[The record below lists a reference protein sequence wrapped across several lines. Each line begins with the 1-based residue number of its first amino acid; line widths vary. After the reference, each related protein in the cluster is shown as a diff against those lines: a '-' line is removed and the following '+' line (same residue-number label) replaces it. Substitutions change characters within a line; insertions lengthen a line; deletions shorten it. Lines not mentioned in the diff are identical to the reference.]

1 MCFQKVYVTTSR
13 SSNEISNPT
22 FNEGL
27 KKSIK
32 SKTVVEKQSHPAGHF
47 SGKHHHDRQC
57 RWEASGKRGGDWEA
71 SRRGRGSL
79 GGGAPADPLSAEW
92 SMSFLTEAA
101 LCFQRGCD
109 PELILHLP
117 SQVLETVSICCSVDP
132 PGLITLYYI
141 FYLKSRNMQWP
152 VT

>member
-1 MCFQKVYVTTSR
+1 MCFQKVYVTNSR

-27 KKSIK
+27 KKSIR
-32 SKTVVEKQSHPAGHF
+32 SKTVVEKQSHSAGHF

-57 RWEASGKRGGDWEA
+57 RWEASSKRGGGWEA
-71 SRRGRGSL
+71 SRRGWGSL

-101 LCFQRGCD
+101 LPSLSAGLWSWTYSASAISGLRSTIDLLFCWSTWANH
-109 PELILHLP
+109 PVLH
-117 SQVLETVSICCSVDP
+117 
-132 PGLITLYYI
+132 I
-141 FYLKSRNMQWP
+141 FI
-152 VT
+152 